1 MLDLKRS
8 VSAAR
13 PLLSSGNLIYA
24 LIILGRLNPAV
35 SGRYTAGGWQEE
47 EEEEREGVTESQ
59 KKRAEWLG
67 RLSWRQKV
75 TVNHHSKTPN
85 VSAPILPG

>member
-47 EEEEREGVTESQ
+47 EEEEREGVTETEKDREPEGKGRVVREAVLEAKGHCESSQ
-59 KKRAEWLG
+59 RN
-67 RLSWRQKV
+67 
-75 TVNHHSKTPN
+75 T
-85 VSAPILPG
+85 